1 MRMNSIFDLAKLN
14 LDKDS
19 LIGVGAVIAKY
30 AEESDKL
37 PQINI
42 NTIPKGGNVLS
53 MVVNNNIHVLEDMQ
67 DNSIYIV
74 FVSNTNSYVN
84 GSKSLS
90 VDNWYDLL
98 DTKTTESNL
107 LDYLNKKNINFG

>member
-1 MRMNSIFDLAKLN
+1 MRISSIFDLARLN
-14 LDKDS
+14 LDKDT

-30 AEESDKL
+30 AEESNKL

-53 MVVNNNIHVLEDMQ
+53 MVINNNIHVLEDMQ

-74 FVSNTNSYVN
+74 FVSSINSFAN
-84 GSKSLS
+84 KHKSVTVS
-90 VDNWYDLL
+90 NWYDLL
-98 DTKTTESNL
+98 TTKPTESNL
-107 LDYLNKKNINFG
+107 IDYLNKKNINFV